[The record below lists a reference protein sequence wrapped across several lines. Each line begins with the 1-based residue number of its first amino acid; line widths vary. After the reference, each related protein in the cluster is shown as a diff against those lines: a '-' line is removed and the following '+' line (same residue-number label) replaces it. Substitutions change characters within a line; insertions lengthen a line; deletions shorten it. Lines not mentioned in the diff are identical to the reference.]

1 MHKEAV
7 FDVVEFSDSKNKR
20 GIVVQKDLERE
31 QSGVANVER

>member
-7 FDVVEFSDSKNKR
+7 FDVIEFQLQLQEKKR

-31 QSGVANVER
+31 